1 MAARKRKKQGDGA
14 TVKADEPKIPSES
27 AAEKEAQKTELDAK
41 IKASKV
47 AELKEMHLTP
57 LPLVITVLICSG
69 ALWIFALRDFI
80 ATGRVIGGA
89 MDEAMQVSCP

>member
-1 MAARKRKKQGDGA
+1 MAAKRRKKQGDGA
-14 TVKADEPKIPSES
+14 TVKADDGES
-27 AAEKEAQKTELDAK
+27 ATEKEAQKTQLDAK

-69 ALWIFALRDFI
+69 ALWVFALRDFI

-89 MDEAMQVSCP
+89 MDEAMQVSCPQ